1 MWEEVICFQY
11 ALLSCPDTKLQSETC
26 LLLVWLLRRILLRL
40 AWLPRLALL
49 RLLAWLALL
58 HVGRELRVQAGG
70 VERCAHGLDAV
81 GRGLRLDG
89 LLHIGIVVV

>member
-1 MWEEVICFQY
+1 
-11 ALLSCPDTKLQSETC
+11 
-26 LLLVWLLRRILLRL
+26 LLVWLLRRILLRL

-49 RLLAWLALL
+49 RLLTWLALL
-58 HVGRELRVQAGG
+58 HVGRELRAHAGR
-70 VERCAHGLDAV
+70 VERCAQGLDAV